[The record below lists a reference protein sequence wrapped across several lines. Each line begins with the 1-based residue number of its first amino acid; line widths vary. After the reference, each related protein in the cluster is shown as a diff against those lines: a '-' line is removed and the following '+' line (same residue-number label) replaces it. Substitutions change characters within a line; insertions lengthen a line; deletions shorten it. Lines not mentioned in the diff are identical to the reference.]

1 MTSKGNIWNV
11 SPEFFSSYATVT
23 LKWYIMQVS
32 VSFYDLVTISKTT
45 INYKHCFRSR
55 RLQMLFKIR
64 AISFTTFTGKHLCW
78 SLFNNVAGLQT
89 CNFIKKILQRRC
101 FAVNIAKFL
110 ITTFFYRTPLVAAS
124 MVSNIIAQ
132 PEGIKRFKV

>member
-64 AISFTTFTGKHLCW
+64 AISFTTFTGK
-78 SLFNNVAGLQT
+78 QT